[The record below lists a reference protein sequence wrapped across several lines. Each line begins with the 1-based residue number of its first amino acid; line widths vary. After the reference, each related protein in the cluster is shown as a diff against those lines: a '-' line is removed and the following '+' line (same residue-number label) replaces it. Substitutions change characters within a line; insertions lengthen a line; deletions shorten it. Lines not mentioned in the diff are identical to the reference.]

1 MRDEGIGNR
10 EEGFRCSTSTLTSTL
25 MGKEIWEK
33 REEFGLAV

>member
-1 MRDEGIGNR
+1 MKEKGKGI
-10 EEGFRCSTSTLTSTL
+10 STSTSTL